1 MLKNYFNL
9 LRIPQ
14 WIKNF
19 FIFVPLVF
27 SQHLFDQD
35 YVKLSLLGFIIFSL
49 VSSSIYIVNDLID
62 VNEDKLH
69 PVKKFRP
76 IPAGLVTKS
85 SAIAAASLLA
95 IGSFVLLSYTNM
107 KFGGTVITYFLMT
120 IFYSI
125 KLKNIVILDVFT
137 IAAGFMLRILG
148 GAFIISVEI
157 SSWLILTTMFISLFL
172 AVMKRRSELKFV
184 AADDA
189 GTTRK
194 VLAHYSTEFIDQM
207 STVTSAG
214 VIICY
219 ALYTVSQRT
228 VTIFKTEHLI
238 YTTPFV
244 VFGIF
249 RYMYLVYIGK
259 KGENTTEILLSDLPM
274 IFNLIIY
281 VLVVIAIIY
290 KTILE

>member
-1 MLKNYFNL
+1 MFKIYFNL

-27 SQHLFDQD
+27 SQHLFDLD
-35 YVKLSLLGFIIFSL
+35 YLKLSLLGFIIFSF
-49 VSSSIYIVNDLID
+49 VSSSIYIINDLID
-62 VNEDKLH
+62 INEDKFH

-85 SAIAAASLLA
+85 KAGIIAFILALISLLLIPFTDLSFA
-95 IGSFVLLSYTNM
+95 ITVFLYFVL
-107 KFGGTVITYFLMT
+107 T

-125 KLKNIVILDVFT
+125 RLKTIVILDVFT
-137 IAAGFMLRILG
+137 IAAGFILRILG
-148 GAFIISVEI
+148 GAFIINVEI
-157 SSWLILTTMFISLFL
+157 SSWLMLTTMFISLFL
-172 AVMKRRSELKFV
+172 AVMKRRSELKYV
-184 AADDA
+184 VGEESAS
-189 GTTRK
+189 TRK
-194 VLAHYSTEFIDQM
+194 VLLHYSNDFIDQM
-207 STVTSAG
+207 STVTAAG

-259 KGENTTEILLSDLPM
+259 KGENTSELLLSDLPM
-274 IFNLIIY
+274 IINLILYISTII
-281 VLVVIAIIY
+281 VIIY
-290 KTILE
+290 R

>member
-1 MLKNYFNL
+1 MFKIYFNL

-19 FIFVPLVF
+19 FVFIPLVF
-27 SQHLFDQD
+27 SKHLFDLSYLNQ
-35 YVKLSLLGFIIFSL
+35 SLLGFASFCLI
-49 VSSSIYIVNDLID
+49 SSSIYIFNDLLD

-69 PVKKFRP
+69 PVKKSRP
-76 IPAGLVTKS
+76 VPSGLVSQKKAVNI
-85 SAIAAASLLA
+85 AIILA
-95 IGSFVLLSYTNM
+95 ILSFVLFYFTNLR
-107 KFGGTVITYFLMT
+107 FSLTVIAYFVIT
-120 IFYSI
+120 FFYSI
-125 KLKNIVILDVFT
+125 ILKRIVIIDVFT

-148 GAFIISVEI
+148 GAYIINVEI
-157 SSWLILTTMFISLFL
+157 SSWLMLTTMFISLFL
-172 AVMKRRSELKFV
+172 AVMKRGSELKHI
-184 AADDA
+184 AAYDNIP
-189 GTTRK
+189 TRK
-194 VLAHYSTEFIDQM
+194 VLAHYSLDFIDQM

-228 VTIFKTEHLI
+228 VTIFETEHLI

-259 KGENTTEILLSDLPM
+259 RGENTAEIVLSDYPM
-274 IFNLIIY
+274 IFNLVFY
-281 VLVVIAIIY
+281 VLTVIAIIY
-290 KTILE
+290 

>member
-1 MLKNYFNL
+1 MLQNYFNL

-35 YVKLSLLGFIIFSL
+35 YLELSLLGFIIFSL

-62 VNEDKLH
+62 INEDRLH

-85 SAIAAASLLA
+85 FAIAAASLLA
-95 IGSFVLLSYTNM
+95 GGSFVLLSFTNNR
-107 KFGGTVITYFLMT
+107 FAGTVIAYFLIT
-120 IFYSI
+120 ILYSI
-125 KLKNIVILDVFT
+125 RLKNIVILDVFT

-184 AADDA
+184 SSYEA

-228 VTIFKTEHLI
+228 VTIFQTENLI

-249 RYMYLVYIGK
+249 RYMYLIYIGK

-274 IFNLIIY
+274 IFNIIIY

-290 KTILE
+290 KTVLE

>member
-1 MLKNYFNL
+1 MIKNYFNL

-27 SQHLFDQD
+27 SQHLFDTE
-35 YVKLSLLGFIIFSL
+35 YVELSLLGFIIFSFI
-49 VSSSIYIVNDLID
+49 SSSIYIINDLID
-62 VNEDKLH
+62 INEDKLH
-69 PVKKFRP
+69 PIKRFRP
-76 IPAGLVTKS
+76 IPAGLIKKGT
-85 SAIAAASLLA
+85 ATGAAAILA
-95 IGSFVLLSYTNM
+95 IGAFSLLSFTNI
-107 KFGGTVITYFLMT
+107 KFGGTVFTYFVIT
-120 IFYSI
+120 ILYSL

-184 AADDA
+184 TTDDA
-189 GTTRK
+189 GSTRK
-194 VLAHYSTEFIDQM
+194 VLVHYSTEFIDQM

-259 KGENTTEILLSDLPM
+259 KGENTTEILVSDLPM
-274 IFNLIIY
+274 IFNIIIY

-290 KTILE
+290 GTF

>member
-27 SQHLFDQD
+27 SQHLFEPE

-49 VSSSIYIVNDLID
+49 VSSSIYIINDLID
-62 VNEDKLH
+62 INEDKLH

-76 IPAGLVTKS
+76 IPAGLIVKNI
-85 SAIAAASLLA
+85 AIATAFILA
-95 IGSFVLLSYTNM
+95 VGSFALLSLTNI
-107 KFGGTVITYFLMT
+107 KFGGTVITYFLIT
-120 IFYSI
+120 ILYSL

-148 GAFIISVEI
+148 GAFIINVEI

-184 AADDA
+184 STDDA
-189 GTTRK
+189 GSTRK
-194 VLAHYSTEFIDQM
+194 VLVHYSTEFIDQM

-249 RYMYLVYIGK
+249 RYMFLVYIGK
-259 KGENTTEILLSDLPM
+259 KGENTTEILVSDLPM
-274 IFNLIIY
+274 IFNIIIY

-290 KTILE
+290 NNF

>member
-1 MLKNYFNL
+1 MLQNYFNL

-35 YVKLSLLGFIIFSL
+35 YLELSLLGFIIFSL

-62 VNEDKLH
+62 INEDRLH

-85 SAIAAASLLA
+85 FAIAAASLLA
-95 IGSFVLLSYTNM
+95 GGSFVLLSFTNNR
-107 KFGGTVITYFLMT
+107 FAGTVIAYFL
-120 IFYSI
+120 IAILYSI
-125 KLKNIVILDVFT
+125 RLKNIVILDVFT

-184 AADDA
+184 SSYEA

-228 VTIFKTEHLI
+228 VTIFQTENLI

-249 RYMYLVYIGK
+249 RYMYLIYIGK

-274 IFNLIIY
+274 IFNIIIY

-290 KTILE
+290 KTVLE

>member
-1 MLKNYFNL
+1 MLRNYFNL

-27 SQHLFDQD
+27 SQHLFEQD
-35 YVKLSLLGFIIFSL
+35 YVKLSLLGFIIFSFI
-49 VSSSIYIVNDLID
+49 SSSIYIINDLID
-62 VNEDKLH
+62 INEDKLH
-69 PVKKFRP
+69 PIKRFRP
-76 IPAGLVTKS
+76 IPAGLITKGT
-85 SAIAAASLLA
+85 AAAVASILA
-95 IGSFVLLSYTNM
+95 IGSFALLSLTNI
-107 KFGGTVITYFLMT
+107 KFGATVITYFVLT
-120 IFYSI
+120 ILYSFN
-125 KLKNIVILDVFT
+125 LKNIVILDVFT

-184 AADDA
+184 TTDDA
-189 GTTRK
+189 GSTRK
-194 VLAHYSTEFIDQM
+194 VLVHYSTEFIDQM

-259 KGENTTEILLSDLPM
+259 KGENTTEILVSDLPM
-274 IFNLIIY
+274 IFNIILY

-290 KTILE
+290 GTF

>member
-1 MLKNYFNL
+1 MLKIYYKL

-19 FIFVPLVF
+19 LIFVPLIF
-27 SQHLFDQD
+27 SLHLFDQS
-35 YVKLSLLGFIIFSL
+35 YVNLSLLGFMIFSF
-49 VSSSIYIVNDLID
+49 VSSSIYIINDLID
-62 VNEDKLH
+62 INEDKAH

-76 IPAGLVTKS
+76 IPAGLISKS
-85 SAIAAASLLA
+85 KAVVIAAILAVISFSLLPFTNPYFSITVFSYFA
-95 IGSFVLLSYTNM
+95 ITVL
-107 KFGGTVITYFLMT
+107 
-120 IFYSI
+120 YSAG
-125 KLKNIVILDVFT
+125 LKNIVILDVFT
-137 IAAGFMLRILG
+137 IAAGFILRILG
-148 GAFIISVEI
+148 GAFIINVEI
-157 SSWLILTTMFISLFL
+157 SSWLMLTTMFISLFL
-172 AVMKRRSELKFV
+172 AVMKRRSELKHTSR
-184 AADDA
+184 DETP
-189 GTTRK
+189 TTRK

-228 VTIFKTEHLI
+228 VSIFKTEHLI

-259 KGENTTEILLSDLPM
+259 KGENTSELLLSDLPM
-274 IFNLIIY
+274 IINLLFYILTVVVIIY
-281 VLVVIAIIY
+281 R
-290 KTILE
+290 

>member
-19 FIFVPLVF
+19 FIFVPLIF
-27 SQHLFDQD
+27 SQHLFEQD
-35 YVKLSLLGFIIFSL
+35 YVKLSLLGFIIFSFI
-49 VSSSIYIVNDLID
+49 SSSIYIINDLID
-62 VNEDKLH
+62 INEDKLH
-69 PVKKFRP
+69 PIKRFRP
-76 IPAGLVTKS
+76 IPAGLISKGT
-85 SAIAAASLLA
+85 AAAVASILA
-95 IGSFVLLSYTNM
+95 IGSFALLSLTNI
-107 KFGGTVITYFLMT
+107 KFGGTVLTYFVIT
-120 IFYSI
+120 ILYSL

-184 AADDA
+184 TTDDA
-189 GTTRK
+189 GSTRK
-194 VLAHYSTEFIDQM
+194 VLVHYSTEFIDQM

-259 KGENTTEILLSDLPM
+259 KGENTTEILVSDLPM
-274 IFNLIIY
+274 IFNIIIY

-290 KTILE
+290 GTF